1 MVYSTY
7 VLTIKKLFNFIIRIE
22 PNTFY
27 GVIFYNHNCLVLKF
41 IACLYVHM
49 YVDNVIF
56 ICTVDTCTVDTV
68 SLTVGGITAGYV
80 WLTWNQQS
88 GINFSMNALL
98 AV

>member
-22 PNTFY
+22 PNIFY

-56 ICTVDTCTVDTV
+56 ICTVDTV
-68 SLTVGGITAGYV
+68 TVGGITAGYV

-88 GINFSMNALL
+88 GITFSMNALL
-98 AV
+98 AI